1 MGCENISMGN
11 KEIEPKFEVPESE
24 IHFSTSRGGGPGGQN
39 VNKVETKVLAI
50 WDFRGSPNLNDAQK
64 AILSEKLGNRINSF
78 GQLYIQS
85 QETRSKS
92 ANRRRAVEIINE
104 IVNQALI
111 VSPKRRKTKVPK
123 RAKEKRLK
131 EKQHRSKIKQLRKST
146 EE

>member
-1 MGCENISMGN
+1 M
-11 KEIEPKFEVPESE
+11 
-24 IHFSTSRGGGPGGQN
+24 
-39 VNKVETKVLAI
+39 ETKVLAI
-50 WDFRGSPNLNDAQK
+50 WDFRGSPNLNDEQK

-85 QETRSKS
+85 QETRSQS